1 MNIDNAIAKLN
12 EFKKVAKKLSGK
24 CELVEVSD
32 SSFIFKVDFDKEDS
46 KRRPVIGF
54 AQS

>member
-12 EFKKVAKKLSGK
+12 EFKKVAKKLSGE

-32 SSFIFKVDFDKEDS
+32 SSFVFKVEFDKKDS

-54 AQS
+54 AQD